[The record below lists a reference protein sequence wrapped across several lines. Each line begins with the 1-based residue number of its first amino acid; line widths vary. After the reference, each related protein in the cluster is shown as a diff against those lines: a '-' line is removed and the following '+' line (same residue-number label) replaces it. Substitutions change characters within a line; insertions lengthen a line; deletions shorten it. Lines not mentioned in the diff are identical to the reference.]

1 MEDGTSKRS
10 SPRLPRSARHGH
22 SCEMDDAVSR
32 FAETVGRSSS
42 QRFGL
47 KQADRLF
54 HLYAIGK
61 TGVGKTTLLETL
73 VRADITAGRG
83 LALIDPHGDLSAR
96 VIEYAA
102 GRRADVFQVDVS
114 DPDLALGYNPLISVS
129 PALRP
134 LVAAGVLDVLK
145 KMWPEAWGVRME
157 HVLRNSLLALL
168 DQPSADFRDV
178 LRLFNDKAFR
188 EDAVRRITN
197 EQVRAFWKDEFP
209 RYSFRYAAD
218 AVAPIQNK
226 VGAFLADPRLRMFLT
241 RRDGTI
247 RLRRIMDQ
255 GQVLVVN
262 LAKGKL
268 GEDSANLL
276 GGLLVSA
283 LGLAAYS
290 RADTP
295 ERERRPFTVYIDEFQ
310 NVTTL
315 ATANMLSELRKFG
328 LGMVMAH
335 QYLAQL
341 EPDVRH
347 AVLGNVGT
355 IAVFRVGAED
365 AAYFSRELIPF
376 EPLDMISLPNHQF
389 YIRLM
394 IDGSPSKPFSARTIR
409 PDW

>member
-1 MEDGTSKRS
+1 MKE
-10 SPRLPRSARHGH
+10 PA
-22 SCEMDDAVSR
+22 SR
-32 FAETVGRSSS
+32 FAETVGRSNSV
-42 QRFGL
+42 RFGL
-47 KQADRLF
+47 KQPDRLY

-73 VRADITAGRG
+73 LHSDVEEGRG
-83 LALIDPHGDLSAR
+83 LALIDPHGDLAAR
-96 VIEYAA
+96 VIVHAA
-102 GRRADVFQVDVS
+102 SRRSDVFQVDIS

-157 HVLRNSLLALL
+157 HVLRNALLALL
-168 DQPSADFRDV
+168 DQPAADFRDL
-178 LRLFNDKAFR
+178 LRLVSEKAFR
-188 EDAVRRITN
+188 EEAVKRITN
-197 EQVRAFWKDEFP
+197 EQVKAFWTTEYP

-241 RRDGTI
+241 RTDGTI

-255 GQVLVVN
+255 GQVLIVN

-295 ERERRPFTVYIDEFQ
+295 EPARRPFFVYVDEFQ

-328 LGMVMAH
+328 VGMVMAH

-341 EPDVRH
+341 DPDVRH
-347 AVLGNVGT
+347 AVLGNTGT
-355 IAVFRVGAED
+355 LAVFRVGAED

-376 EPLDMISLPNHQF
+376 EPFDMISLPNHQF